1 MSTIDRMKI
10 MRLKIIE
17 IENYIYIYIIYYI
30 FLVINIINLK
40 NNFPQDFG
48 SNL

>member
-1 MSTIDRMKI
+1 

-17 IENYIYIYIIYYI
+17 MKIHLIIDMTYNKFI
-30 FLVINIINLK
+30 KKILQLK
-40 NNFPQDFG
+40 KNVSQVFR

>member
-1 MSTIDRMKI
+1 

-17 IENYIYIYIIYYI
+17 IKLHPIIYISCNKFII
-30 FLVINIINLK
+30 INIINLK
-40 NNFPQDFG
+40 NNVSQVFR